1 MEHKTAVLQ
10 VRYFLIAYHS
20 VRKCFLTWKTFELDF
35 PFSWEQDNN
44 VRQPA
49 LLGSLDLSTLRD
61 GNAATTDRAELAR
74 LEDAKK
80 LTESTLLHLS
90 AEEAQLQA
98 EIAFL
103 SDAFENQQRNPTSS
117 M

>member
-1 MEHKTAVLQ
+1 MTL
-10 VRYFLIAYHS
+10 
-20 VRKCFLTWKTFELDF
+20 KTFELDF
-35 PFSWEQDNN
+35 PFSWKQDNN
-44 VRQPA
+44 VHQPT
-49 LLGSLDLSTLRD
+49 LLGSQDLSTLRD

-90 AEEAQLQA
+90 ATEAQLQA

-103 SDAFENQQRNPTSS
+103 SDAFENQQGNSTRSV
-117 M
+117 